1 MPDLN
6 SETALASP
14 HDRNNLTSSG
24 KSHPFRFDHHAG
36 QSYSDPPSKPSY
48 VTGMSPPPLVPGVT
62 GCDSAET
69 PTFLGVRCMLKRCLR
84 ISAGRSPVIRWIL
97 AVVALF
103 AAAEQVSAQAP
114 TLTYTTPLALKPG
127 VPNDLKL
134 HGAGL
139 VGPTQL
145 WTSFA
150 SQAVLK
156 PDVPMNGMN
165 AAECVYNVTV
175 PSDVPVG
182 IYGVRV
188 ATANGTSPIRI
199 VLVDDLPSVAQAAG
213 NATPAG
219 AQALTLPVA
228 VDGQVANLSQH
239 YFKFTVAAGQFVSF
253 DLLARRIGST
263 LDPMIRLLDAKG
275 RELAYSD
282 DVPGLRNDSR
292 LCYQFKD
299 AGEYMLE
306 LRDIRFQG
314 SAAHFFRL
322 RIGDFPCVTVPYPL
336 AVKKGVPGNV
346 NFAGL
351 NLDGVQPV
359 AINFPADAAFAWA
372 SVGAKRANGASSNF
386 AQIAV
391 SDRDEFLETE
401 PNDDPKAPNRV
412 DLAQGINGRFDKVGD
427 IDHFVF
433 AAKKGQAMTF
443 TGITHRQGSPASL
456 LMRLLNAAGGQ
467 LAAKEDFGAIDPTF
481 DFTFPDDGDYT
492 LAVQDLYRQGGPQY
506 AYRIVA
512 TPVQTGFTLSASAD
526 TLNVVAGGTTMITV
540 TAVRKGHAGTINVA
554 AVDLPVGVTSSPTFI
569 GPGRDSAVLTL
580 RSAADAAPGKVTL
593 AKIVGTA
600 KINNAD
606 VTAVASVSPALTTLF
621 AGLPWPPQNLTNS
634 FAIGVSPKLPISF
647 SIDPPELVFG
657 RDLTAT
663 VKVKVER
670 QEKFDEAIT
679 IAVTPVA
686 PAGLPAGIT
695 AAVKPIVKATNEI
708 DIVFTANAQAP
719 LGEFTV
725 VLTGA
730 INQNNVNTT
739 QPTPGITLRL
749 RSPFEVAAKFDADK
763 IARGGTL
770 KGKVTIDRNP
780 AFKGPIA
787 LTLVNLPKG
796 VTAAAATVAEGA
808 AEAEIVLTVAADA
821 AQGAVNNINVKGDAM
836 AGAAKLTGTSPNIA
850 LTVE

>member
-1 MPDLN
+1 MLRRSNFVPCV
-6 SETALASP
+6 LAS
-14 HDRNNLTSSG
+14 
-24 KSHPFRFDHHAG
+24 
-36 QSYSDPPSKPSY
+36 
-48 VTGMSPPPLVPGVT
+48 V
-62 GCDSAET
+62 
-69 PTFLGVRCMLKRCLR
+69 MLL
-84 ISAGRSPVIRWIL
+84 L
-97 AVVALF
+97 AAS
-103 AAAEQVSAQAP
+103 QVSAQAP
-114 TLTYTTPLALKPG
+114 AITYTIPLALKPG
-127 VPNDLKL
+127 QPNDLKL
-134 HGAGL
+134 QGGAL
-139 VGPTQL
+139 VGPTEL

-150 SQAVLK
+150 AQSVLK

-165 AAECVYNVTV
+165 AAECVYAVTV

-188 ATANGTSPIRI
+188 ATANGISPIR
-199 VLVDDLPSVAQAAG
+199 LVVIDDLPSVAQAAG
-213 NATPAG
+213 NAVPTG
-219 AQALTLPVA
+219 AQALTLPTA
-228 VDGQVANLSQH
+228 VDGQVGNLSQH
-239 YFKFTVAAGQFVSF
+239 YFKFTVAAGQVVTF

-263 LDPMIRLLDAKG
+263 LDPMIRLLDVKG

-282 DVPGLRNDSR
+282 DVPGLRSDSR
-292 LCYQFKD
+292 LCYTFKD

-306 LRDIRFQG
+306 VRDIRFQG
-314 SAAHFFRL
+314 SANHFFRL

-336 AVKKGVPGNV
+336 AVKKGAPGNV

-351 NLDGVQPV
+351 HLDGVPPAAV
-359 AINFPADAAFAWA
+359 NFPADAAFSWA
-372 SVGAKRANGASSNF
+372 SVGAKRANGASSGF
-386 AQIAV
+386 AQVAV

-443 TGITHRQGSPASL
+443 TGITRRQGSPAA
-456 LMRLLNAAGGQ
+456 LMMRVLNAAGGQ

-492 LAVQDLYRQGGPQY
+492 LAVQDLHRQGGAQY

-512 TPVQTGFTLSASAD
+512 TPVQTGFTLSSSAD
-526 TLNVVAGGTTMITV
+526 TLNAVAGGTTMVTV
-540 TAVRKGHAGTINVA
+540 TAVRKGYAGTIIVSA
-554 AVDLPVGVTSSPTFI
+554 IDLPAGVTSSPTFI
-569 GPGRDSAVLTL
+569 GPGRDNAVLTL
-580 RSAADAAPGKVTL
+580 RSTPEAVAGKVVL

-600 KINNAD
+600 QINNAEFK
-606 VTAVASVSPALTTLF
+606 AVSSVSPALTTLF
-621 AGLPWPPQNLTNS
+621 AGLPWPPQNLTSS
-634 FAIGVSPKLPISF
+634 FAVGVSPKMPISLTAE
-647 SIDPPELVFG
+647 PAELIFG
-657 RDLTAT
+657 KDLTAT
-663 VKVKVER
+663 VKIKVAR

-695 AAVKPIVKATNEI
+695 AAVKPIVKGTNEI

-749 RSPFEVAAKFDADK
+749 RSPFEVAVKLDAEK
-763 IARGGTL
+763 VARGGTL

-780 AFKGPIA
+780 AFKGPITLA
-787 LTLVNLPKG
+787 LQNLPKG
-796 VTAAAATVAEGA
+796 VTVAAATVAEGA

-836 AGAAKLTGTSPNIA
+836 NGAAKLTGTSPNIA

>member
-1 MPDLN
+1 
-6 SETALASP
+6 
-14 HDRNNLTSSG
+14 
-24 KSHPFRFDHHAG
+24 
-36 QSYSDPPSKPSY
+36 
-48 VTGMSPPPLVPGVT
+48 
-62 GCDSAET
+62 
-69 PTFLGVRCMLKRCLR
+69 MLKRSHSVPCLLA
-84 ISAGRSPVIRWIL
+84 SVVIL
-97 AVVALF
+97 AVAS
-103 AAAEQVSAQAP
+103 QVSAQAP
-114 TLTYTTPLALKPG
+114 AITSTTPLALKPG
-127 VPNDLKL
+127 QPNDLKL
-134 HGAGL
+134 QGGAL

-145 WTSFA
+145 WTSFTA
-150 SQAVLK
+150 QAVLK

-165 AAECVYNVTV
+165 AAECVYSVTV

-188 ATANGTSPIRI
+188 ATANGTSPIRL
-199 VLVDDLPSVAQAAG
+199 VVVDDLTSVAQAAG
-213 NATPAG
+213 NAVPTG
-219 AQALTLPVA
+219 AQALTLPTA
-228 VDGQVANLSQH
+228 VDGQVGNLSQH
-239 YFKFTVAAGQFVSF
+239 YFKFTVAAGQLVAF
-253 DLLARRIGST
+253 DLLAKRIGSA

-282 DVPGLRNDSR
+282 DVPGLRSDSR

-306 LRDIRFQG
+306 VRDIRFQG
-314 SAAHFFRL
+314 SANHFFRL
-322 RIGDFPCVTVPYPL
+322 RIGDFPCVTVPYPM
-336 AVKKGVPGNV
+336 AVKKGAPGTV

-351 NLDGVQPV
+351 HLDGVQPAAV
-359 AINFPADAAFAWA
+359 SFPADAAFAWA
-372 SVGAKRANGASSNF
+372 SVGAKRANGASSGF

-401 PNDDPKAPNRV
+401 PNDDPKAPNRT

-443 TGITHRQGSPASL
+443 IGITRRQGSPAA
-456 LMRLLNAAGGQ
+456 LMTRLLNAAGGQ
-467 LAAKEDFGAIDPTF
+467 VAAKEDFGAIDPTF

-492 LAVQDLYRQGGPQY
+492 LAVQDLHRQGGTQY

-526 TLNVVAGGTTMITV
+526 TLNVVAGGTSLITV
-540 TAVRKGHAGTINVA
+540 TAVRKGYAGTINVA
-554 AVDLPVGVTSSPTFI
+554 AIDLPAGVTSSPTFI
-569 GPGRDSAVLTL
+569 GPGRDNAVLTL
-580 RSAADAAPGKVTL
+580 QSAPEAAAGKISL

-606 VTAVASVSPALTTLF
+606 FSSVASVSPALTTLF

-634 FAIGVSPKLPISF
+634 FAVGVAPKMPISLTAE
-647 SIDPPELVFG
+647 PAELVFG
-657 RDLTAT
+657 KDLTAS
-663 VKVKVER
+663 VKIKVAR
-670 QEKFDEAIT
+670 QEKFDEAVT
-679 IAVTPVA
+679 IALTPVA

-695 AAVKPIVKATNEI
+695 AAVKPIAKGTNEI

-749 RSPFEVAAKFDADK
+749 RSPFEVAVKLDAEK

-787 LTLVNLPKG
+787 LTLQNLPKG
-796 VTAAAATVAEGA
+796 VTVAAATVAEGA
-808 AEAEIVLTVAADA
+808 AEAEIILTVAADA

-836 AGAAKLTGTSPNIA
+836 NGAAKLTGTSPNIA

>member
-1 MPDLN
+1 
-6 SETALASP
+6 
-14 HDRNNLTSSG
+14 
-24 KSHPFRFDHHAG
+24 
-36 QSYSDPPSKPSY
+36 
-48 VTGMSPPPLVPGVT
+48 
-62 GCDSAET
+62 
-69 PTFLGVRCMLKRCLR
+69 MLKRSYSVSCFL
-84 ISAGRSPVIRWIL
+84 AGMVLL
-97 AVVALF
+97 AMAS
-103 AAAEQVSAQAP
+103 QVSAQAP
-114 TLTYTTPLALKPG
+114 AITYTTPLALKPG
-127 VPNDLKL
+127 QPNDLKI
-134 HGAGL
+134 HGGAL

-150 SQAVLK
+150 AQTVLK

-165 AAECVYNVTV
+165 AAECVYSVTV
-175 PSDVPVG
+175 ASDVPVG

-188 ATANGTSPIRI
+188 ATANGTSPIRL
-199 VLVDDLPSVAQAAG
+199 VVVDDLPSVAQAAG
-213 NATPAG
+213 NGVPTA
-219 AQALTLPVA
+219 AQALTLPTA
-228 VDGQVANLSQH
+228 VDGQVSNLSQH
-239 YFKFTVAAGQFVSF
+239 YFKFTVAAGQLVTF

-282 DVPGLRNDSR
+282 DVPGLRSDSR

-306 LRDIRFQG
+306 VRDIRFQG
-314 SAAHFFRL
+314 SANHFFRL

-336 AVKKGVPGNV
+336 AVKKGAAGTV

-351 NLDGVQPV
+351 YLDGVQPTAV
-359 AINFPADAAFAWA
+359 NFPADAGFAWA
-372 SVGAKRANGASSNF
+372 SVGAKRANGASSGF

-401 PNDDPKAPNRV
+401 PNDDPKAPNRT

-443 TGITHRQGSPASL
+443 SGITRRQGSPAAL
-456 LMRLLNAAGGQ
+456 MMRLLNAAGGQ

-481 DFTFPDDGDYT
+481 DFTFPEDGDYT
-492 LAVQDLYRQGGPQY
+492 LAVQDLHRQGGTQY

-526 TLNVVAGGTTMITV
+526 TLNVVAGGTSLITV
-540 TAVRKGHAGTINVA
+540 TAARKGYAGTINVSA
-554 AVDLPVGVTSSPTFI
+554 IDLPAGVTSSPTFI
-569 GPGRDSAVLTL
+569 GPGRDNAVLTL
-580 RSAADAAPGKVTL
+580 RSTPEAAAGKVSL

-600 KINNAD
+600 SINNAEYK
-606 VTAVASVSPALTTLF
+606 AVSSVSPALTALF
-621 AGLPWPPQNLTNS
+621 AGLPWPPQNLTES
-634 FAIGVSPKLPISF
+634 FAVGVAPKMPISLTAE
-647 SIDPPELVFG
+647 PAELVFG
-657 RDLTAT
+657 RDLSAT
-663 VKVKVER
+663 VKIKVAR
-670 QEKFDEAIT
+670 QEKFDEAVT
-679 IAVTPVA
+679 IAVIPAA

-695 AAVKPIVKATNEI
+695 AAVKPIAKGTNEI
-708 DIVFTANAQAP
+708 DVVFTANAQAP

-739 QPTPGITLRL
+739 QPTPGITLRM
-749 RSPFEVAAKFDADK
+749 RSPFEVAVKLDADK
-763 IARGGTL
+763 MARGGTL

-780 AFKGPIA
+780 AFKGPIT
-787 LTLVNLPKG
+787 LTLANLPKG
-796 VTAAAATVAEGA
+796 VTAAPATVAEGA
-808 AEAEIVLTVAADA
+808 AEAEIVLTAAADA
-821 AQGAVNNINVKGDAM
+821 AQGAVNNINVQGNAM
-836 AGAAKLTGTSPNIA
+836 NGAAKLAGTSPNIT

>member
-1 MPDLN
+1 MLRR
-6 SETALASP
+6 SHFQTARSL
-14 HDRNNLTSSG
+14 G
-24 KSHPFRFDHHAG
+24 CFCF
-36 QSYSDPPSKPSY
+36 
-48 VTGMSPPPLVPGVT
+48 VTAM
-62 GCDSAET
+62 
-69 PTFLGVRCMLKRCLR
+69 
-84 ISAGRSPVIRWIL
+84 IL
-97 AVVALF
+97 A
-103 AAAEQVSAQAP
+103 AADQVSAQAP
-114 TLTYTTPLALKPG
+114 AITYTTPLALKPG

-134 HGAGL
+134 HGGAL
-139 VGPTQL
+139 VGPTEL
-145 WTSFA
+145 WTSFPA
-150 SQAVLK
+150 QSVLK

-165 AAECVYNVTV
+165 AAECVYAVTV

-188 ATANGTSPIRI
+188 ATANGASPIRI
-199 VLVDDLPSVAQAAG
+199 VVIDDLPSVAQAAG
-213 NATPAG
+213 NGVPTG
-219 AQALTLPVA
+219 AQALTLPTA
-228 VDGQVANLSQH
+228 VDGQVSNLSQH
-239 YFKFTVAAGQFVSF
+239 YFKFTVAAGQLVTF
-253 DLLARRIGST
+253 DLLARRIGSA

-282 DVPGLRNDSR
+282 DVPGLRSDSR

-306 LRDIRFQG
+306 VRDIRFQG
-314 SAAHFFRL
+314 SGNHFFRL

-336 AVKKGVPGNV
+336 AAKKGTPTNV

-351 NLDGVQPV
+351 HLDGVQPAAV
-359 AINFPADAAFAWA
+359 NFPADAAFAWA
-372 SVGAKRANGASSNF
+372 SVGTKRANGASSGF

-401 PNDDPKAPNRV
+401 PNDDPKAPNRI

-433 AAKKGQAMTF
+433 AAKKGQAITF
-443 TGITHRQGSPASL
+443 TGITRRQGSPAA
-456 LMRLLNAAGGQ
+456 LMMRVLNAAGGQ

-492 LAVQDLYRQGGPQY
+492 LAVQDLHRQGGTQY

-526 TLNVVAGGTTMITV
+526 TLNAVAGGTTMITV
-540 TAVRKGHAGTINVA
+540 TAVRKGYAGTINVSA
-554 AVDLPVGVTSSPTFI
+554 MDLPAGVTSSPTFI

-580 RSAADAAPGKVTL
+580 RSTPEAAAGKVAL

-600 KINNAD
+600 KIGEAQ
-606 VTAVASVSPALTTLF
+606 VTSVASVSPALTTLF

-634 FAIGVSPKLPISF
+634 FAVGVSPKMPISLTAE
-647 SIDPPELVFG
+647 PAELVFG
-657 RDLTAT
+657 KDLTAT
-663 VKVKVER
+663 VKIQVAR

-695 AAVKPIVKATNEI
+695 AAVKPIAKGTNEI
-708 DIVFTANAQAP
+708 DVVFTANAQAP

-739 QPTPGITLRL
+739 QPAPGITLRL

-780 AFKGPIA
+780 AFKGPIT

-836 AGAAKLTGTSPNIA
+836 AGAAKLTGTSPNVA

>member
-1 MPDLN
+1 MLRR
-6 SETALASP
+6 SHFLAA
-14 HDRNNLTSSG
+14 RTW
-24 KSHPFRFDHHAG
+24 
-36 QSYSDPPSKPSY
+36 
-48 VTGMSPPPLVPGVT
+48 
-62 GCDSAET
+62 GCCCFAT
-69 PTFLGVRCMLKRCLR
+69 
-84 ISAGRSPVIRWIL
+84 
-97 AVVALF
+97 VALL
-103 AAAEQVSAQAP
+103 AAATNQVSAQAP
-114 TLTYTTPLALKPG
+114 TITYTTPLALKPG
-127 VPNDLKL
+127 QPNDLKL
-134 HGAGL
+134 HGAAL
-139 VGPTQL
+139 AGPTQF
-145 WTSFA
+145 WTSFSA
-150 SQAVLK
+150 QAALK

-165 AAECVYNVTV
+165 AAECVYAVTV

-188 ATANGTSPIRI
+188 ATANGTSSMRI
-199 VLVDDLPSVAQAAG
+199 VVIDDLPSVAQAAG
-213 NATPAG
+213 NNTPAG
-219 AQALTLPVA
+219 AQALTLPTA
-228 VDGQVANLSQH
+228 VDGQVGNLSQH
-239 YFKFTVAAGQFVSF
+239 YFKFTVAAGQLVSF
-253 DLLARRIGST
+253 DLLAKRIGSA

-282 DVPGLRNDSR
+282 DVPGLRSDSR

-299 AGEYMLE
+299 AGEYLLE
-306 LRDIRFQG
+306 VRDIRFQG
-314 SAAHFFRL
+314 SANHFFRL

-336 AVKKGVPGNV
+336 AAKKGVPANV

-351 NLDGVQPV
+351 HLDGVPPTAV
-359 AINFPADAAFAWA
+359 NFPADAAFAWA

-412 DLAQGINGRFDKVGD
+412 DLAQGINGRFDKIGD

-443 TGITHRQGSPASL
+443 TGITRRAGSPASL
-456 LMRLLNAAGGQ
+456 NMRLLNAAGGQ
-467 LAAKEDFGAIDPTF
+467 LAAKEDFGAVDPTF

-492 LAVQDLYRQGGPQY
+492 LAVQDLHRQGGPQY
-506 AYRIVA
+506 GYRIVT

-526 TLNVVAGGTTMITV
+526 TLNVVAGGTTLITV
-540 TAVRKGHAGTINVA
+540 TAARKGYAGTISVA
-554 AVDLPVGVTSSPTFI
+554 AIDLPAGITSSPTFI
-569 GPGRDSAVLTL
+569 GPGRDNAVLTL
-580 RSAADAAPGKVTL
+580 RSAPDAAPGKISL
-593 AKIVGTA
+593 AKVVGTA

-606 VTAVASVSPALTTLF
+606 VTSVASVSPALTTLF
-621 AGLPWPPQNLTNS
+621 SGLPWPPQNLTNS
-634 FAIGVSPKLPISF
+634 FAIGVAPKMPISLTAE
-647 SIDPPELVFG
+647 PAELVFG
-657 RDLTAT
+657 KDLSAT
-663 VKVKVER
+663 VKIKVAR
-670 QEKFDEAIT
+670 QEKFDEAVT
-679 IAVTPVA
+679 IAVTPAA
-686 PAGLPAGIT
+686 PPGAGLPAGIT
-695 AAVKPIVKATNEI
+695 AAVKPIAKGTNEI

-719 LGEFTV
+719 LGEFTA

-780 AFKGPIA
+780 AFKGPIT
-787 LTLVNLPKG
+787 LTLANLPKG
-796 VTAAAATVAEGA
+796 VTAAPATVAEGA

-836 AGAAKLTGTSPNIA
+836 NGAAKLTGTSPNIA

>member
-1 MPDLN
+1 MNRCL
-6 SETALASP
+6 LASVV
-14 HDRNNLTSSG
+14 L
-24 KSHPFRFDHHAG
+24 
-36 QSYSDPPSKPSY
+36 
-48 VTGMSPPPLVPGVT
+48 
-62 GCDSAET
+62 
-69 PTFLGVRCMLKRCLR
+69 FL
-84 ISAGRSPVIRWIL
+84 
-97 AVVALF
+97 
-103 AAAEQVSAQAP
+103 AAAGPALAQAP
-114 TLTYTTPLALKPG
+114 TITYTTPMAIKPG
-127 VPNDLKL
+127 QPSDLKL
-134 HGAGL
+134 QGAGL
-139 VGPTQL
+139 AGPTQF
-145 WTSFA
+145 WTSFPA
-150 SQAVLK
+150 QAVLK

-165 AAECVYNVTV
+165 AAECVYQVTV

-188 ATANGTSPIRI
+188 ATGNGTSPIRI
-199 VLVDDLPSVAQAAG
+199 VVIDDLPSVAQAAS
-213 NATPAG
+213 NNTPAG
-219 AQALTLPVA
+219 AQVLTLPTA
-228 VDGQVANLSQH
+228 VDGQVGNLSQH
-239 YFKFTVAAGQFVSF
+239 YFKFTVAAGQLVSF
-253 DLLARRIGST
+253 DLLAKRIGSA

-282 DVPGLRNDSR
+282 DVPGLRSDSR

-299 AGEYMLE
+299 AGEYLLE
-306 LRDIRFQG
+306 VRDIRFQG
-314 SAAHFFRL
+314 SANHFFRL

-336 AVKKGVPGNV
+336 AAKKGAPANV

-351 NLDGVQPV
+351 HLDGVQPTAV
-359 AINFPADAAFAWA
+359 NFPADAKFDWA
-372 SVGAKRANGASSNF
+372 SVGAKRANGASSAF

-401 PNDDPKAPNRV
+401 PNDDPKVPNRV

-427 IDHFVF
+427 TDHFVF

-443 TGITHRQGSPASL
+443 TGLTRRAGSPASL
-456 LMRLLNAAGGQ
+456 NMRLLNAAVGQ

-492 LAVQDLYRQGGPQY
+492 LAVQDLHRQGGPQY

-512 TPVQTGFTLSASAD
+512 TPVQAGFTLSASAD

-540 TAVRKGHAGTINVA
+540 TSARKGYAGAISVA
-554 AVDLPVGVTSSPTFI
+554 AVDLPPGITSHPTFI
-569 GPGRDSAVLTL
+569 GPGRDTAVLTL
-580 RSAADAAPGKVTL
+580 RSAPDAAPGKIAL

-606 VTAVASVSPALTTLF
+606 VTSVATISPALTTLF
-621 AGLPWPPQNLTNS
+621 SGLPWPPQNLTNS
-634 FAIGVSPKLPISF
+634 FAVGVAPKMPISLTAE
-647 SIDPPELVFG
+647 PAELVFG
-657 RDLTAT
+657 KDLSAT
-663 VKVKVER
+663 VKIKVAR
-670 QEKFDEAIT
+670 QEKFDEAVT
-679 IAVTPVA
+679 IAVTPAA
-686 PAGLPAGIT
+686 PPGAGLPAGIT
-695 AAVKPIVKATNEI
+695 AAVKPIAKGTNEI

-719 LGEFTV
+719 LGEFTA

-749 RSPFEVAAKFDADK
+749 RSPFEVAVKLDADK

-780 AFKGPIA
+780 AFKGPIT

-796 VTAAAATVAEGA
+796 VTAAPATVAEGA

-836 AGAAKLTGTSPNIA
+836 NGAAKLTGTSPNIA

>member
-1 MPDLN
+1 MLRRSNFVPCF
-6 SETALASP
+6 LAS
-14 HDRNNLTSSG
+14 
-24 KSHPFRFDHHAG
+24 
-36 QSYSDPPSKPSY
+36 
-48 VTGMSPPPLVPGVT
+48 
-62 GCDSAET
+62 
-69 PTFLGVRCMLKRCLR
+69 
-84 ISAGRSPVIRWIL
+84 
-97 AVVALF
+97 VVLL
-103 AAAEQVSAQAP
+103 AAASQISAQAP
-114 TLTYTTPLALKPG
+114 AITYTTPLALKPG
-127 VPNDLKL
+127 QPNDLKI
-134 HGAGL
+134 HGGAL

-150 SQAVLK
+150 AQSVLK
-156 PDVPMNGMN
+156 PDLPMNGMN
-165 AAECVYNVTV
+165 AAECVYSVTV

-182 IYGVRV
+182 IYGVRL
-188 ATANGTSPIRI
+188 ATANGISPIR
-199 VLVDDLPSVAQAAG
+199 LVVIDDLPSVAQAAG
-213 NATPAG
+213 NAVPTG
-219 AQALTLPVA
+219 AQALTLPTA
-228 VDGQVANLSQH
+228 VDGQVGNLSQH
-239 YFKFTVAAGQFVSF
+239 YFKFTVAAGQVVTF

-282 DVPGLRNDSR
+282 DVPGLRSDSR
-292 LCYQFKD
+292 LCYTFKD

-306 LRDIRFQG
+306 VRDIRFQG
-314 SAAHFFRL
+314 SANHFFRL

-336 AVKKGVPGNV
+336 SVKKGAPATV

-351 NLDGVQPV
+351 NLEGVPPAAV
-359 AINFPADAAFAWA
+359 NFPADAAFEFA
-372 SVGAKRANGASSNF
+372 SVGAKRANAASSAF
-386 AQIAV
+386 AQIGV
-391 SDRDEFLETE
+391 SSRDEFLETE

-443 TGITHRQGSPASL
+443 TGITRRQGSPASL
-456 LMRLLNAAGGQ
+456 MMRLLNAAGGQ
-467 LAAKEDFGAIDPTF
+467 LIAKEDFGAIDPTF

-492 LAVQDLYRQGGPQY
+492 LAVQDLHRQGGTQY

-512 TPVQTGFTLSASAD
+512 SPVQTGFTLSASAD

-540 TAVRKGHAGTINVA
+540 TSVRKGYAGTINVSA
-554 AVDLPVGVTSSPTFI
+554 IDLPAGVTSSPTFI

-580 RSAADAAPGKVTL
+580 RSTPEAAAGKVAL

-600 KINNAD
+600 KIGEAQ
-606 VTAVASVSPALTTLF
+606 VTSVASVSPALTTLF

-634 FAIGVSPKLPISF
+634 FAVGVSPKMPISLTVE
-647 SIDPPELVFG
+647 PAELVFG
-657 RDLTAT
+657 KDLTAT
-663 VKVKVER
+663 VKIKVAR

-730 INQNNVNTT
+730 INQNSINTT

-749 RSPFEVAAKFDADK
+749 RSPFEVAVKLDADK

-780 AFKGPIA
+780 AFKGPIT
-787 LTLVNLPKG
+787 LTLQNLPKG
-796 VTAAAATVAEGA
+796 VTVAAATVAEGA

-821 AQGAVNNINVKGDAM
+821 AQGAVNTINVKGDAM
-836 AGAAKLTGTSPNIA
+836 NGAAKLTGTSPNIA

>member
-1 MPDLN
+1 
-6 SETALASP
+6 
-14 HDRNNLTSSG
+14 
-24 KSHPFRFDHHAG
+24 
-36 QSYSDPPSKPSY
+36 
-48 VTGMSPPPLVPGVT
+48 
-62 GCDSAET
+62 
-69 PTFLGVRCMLKRCLR
+69 MLL
-84 ISAGRSPVIRWIL
+84 
-97 AVVALF
+97 
-103 AAAEQVSAQAP
+103 AAASQVSAQAP
-114 TLTYTTPLALKPG
+114 AITSTSPLALKPG
-127 VPNDLKL
+127 QPNDLKL
-134 HGAGL
+134 QGGSL

-145 WTSFA
+145 WTSFP
-150 SQAVLK
+150 SQSVLK

-165 AAECVYNVTV
+165 AAECVYSVTV

-188 ATANGTSPIRI
+188 ATANGSSSIRL
-199 VLVDDLPSVAQAAG
+199 VVVDDLPSVAQAAG
-213 NATPAG
+213 NSVPTG
-219 AQALTLPVA
+219 AQALTLPTA
-228 VDGQVANLSQH
+228 VDGQVGNLSQH
-239 YFKFTVAAGQFVSF
+239 YFKFTVAAGQLVTF

-282 DVPGLRNDSR
+282 DVPGLRSDSR

-299 AGEYMLE
+299 AGEYMVE
-306 LRDIRFQG
+306 VRDIRFQG
-314 SAAHFFRL
+314 SGNHFFRL

-336 AVKKGVPGNV
+336 AAKKGAPANI

-351 NLDGVQPV
+351 HLDGVLPV
-359 AINFPADAAFAWA
+359 AVNFPADAAFAFA
-372 SVGAKRANGASSNF
+372 SVGAKRANGASSGF

-443 TGITHRQGSPASL
+443 TGITRRQGSPAAL
-456 LMRLLNAAGGQ
+456 MMRLLNAAGGP
-467 LAAKEDFGAIDPTF
+467 LLAKEDFGAIDPSF

-492 LAVQDLYRQGGPQY
+492 LAVQDLHRQGGTQY

-526 TLNVVAGGTTMITV
+526 TLNVVAGGTSMITV
-540 TAVRKGHAGTINVA
+540 TAVRKGYAGTINVA
-554 AVDLPVGVTSSPTFI
+554 AIDLPAGVTSSPTFI
-569 GPGRDSAVLTL
+569 GPGRDNAVLTL
-580 RSAADAAPGKVTL
+580 RSTPEAAAGTVAL

-606 VTAVASVSPALTTLF
+606 VTSVASVSPALTTLF

-634 FAIGVSPKLPISF
+634 FAVGVAPKLPISLTAE
-647 SIDPPELVFG
+647 PAEVVFG
-657 RDLTAT
+657 KDLSAT
-663 VKVKVER
+663 VKIKVAR
-670 QEKFDEAIT
+670 QEKFDEAVT
-679 IAVTPVA
+679 IAVTPAA

-695 AAVKPIVKATNEI
+695 AAVKPIVKGTNEI

-749 RSPFEVAAKFDADK
+749 RSPFEVAVKLDAEK
-763 IARGGTL
+763 VARGGTL

-780 AFKGPIA
+780 AFKGPIVLA
-787 LTLVNLPKG
+787 LQNLPKG
-796 VTAAAATVAEGA
+796 VTVAPVTVAEGA

-821 AQGAVNNINVKGDAM
+821 AQGAVNTINVKGDAM
-836 AGAAKLTGTSPNIA
+836 NGAAKLTGTSPNIA

>member
-1 MPDLN
+1 
-6 SETALASP
+6 
-14 HDRNNLTSSG
+14 
-24 KSHPFRFDHHAG
+24 
-36 QSYSDPPSKPSY
+36 
-48 VTGMSPPPLVPGVT
+48 
-62 GCDSAET
+62 
-69 PTFLGVRCMLKRCLR
+69 MLKR
-84 ISAGRSPVIRWIL
+84 SEFVPAFL
-97 AVVALF
+97 ASVLLLATMN
-103 AAAEQVSAQAP
+103 QVMAQAP
-114 TLTYTTPLALKPG
+114 SITFTVPLAIKPG
-127 VPNDLKL
+127 QTNDLKL
-134 HGAGL
+134 QGGAL
-139 VGPTQL
+139 AGPTEL
-145 WTSFA
+145 WTSFPA
-150 SQAVLK
+150 QSSLK

-165 AAECVYNVTV
+165 AAECVYAVTV

-188 ATANGTSPIRI
+188 ATANGVSPIRI
-199 VLVDDLPSVAQAAG
+199 VLIDDLPSLAQAAG
-213 NATPAG
+213 NNTPAG

-228 VDGQVANLSQH
+228 VDGQVGNLSQH
-239 YFKFTVAAGQFVSF
+239 YFKFTVAAGRFVSF

-282 DVPGLRNDSR
+282 DVPGLRSDSR

-306 LRDIRFQG
+306 VRDIRFQG
-314 SAAHFFRL
+314 SGNHFFRL

-336 AVKKGVPGNV
+336 AAKKGAPANV

-351 NLDGVQPV
+351 NLDGVQPTAV
-359 AINFPADAAFAWA
+359 NFPAGAPFDWA
-372 SVGAKRANGASSNF
+372 SVGAKRANGASSAF
-386 AQIAV
+386 AQISA

-443 TGITHRQGSPASL
+443 TGITRRQGSPASL
-456 LMRLLNAAGGQ
+456 NLRLLNAAGGQ

-492 LAVQDLYRQGGPQY
+492 LAVQDLHRQGGPQF

-512 TPVQTGFTLSASAD
+512 TPVQTGFALTASAD
-526 TLNVVAGGTTMITV
+526 TLNVVTGGTTMITV

-554 AVDLPVGVTSSPTFI
+554 AVDLPAGITSSPTFI

-580 RSAADAAPGKVTL
+580 RAADGTAPGKVAL

-606 VTAVASVSPALTTLF
+606 YSSVASVSPALTTLF

-634 FAIGVSPKLPISF
+634 FAVGVAPKLPISLTVE
-647 SIDPPELVFG
+647 PAELVFG
-657 RDLTAT
+657 KDLSATA
-663 VKVKVER
+663 KVKVVR
-670 QEKFDEAIT
+670 QEKFDEAVT
-679 IAVTPVA
+679 IAVTPA
-686 PAGLPAGIT
+686 PPAGLPAGIT
-695 AAVKPIVKATNEI
+695 AAVKPIAKGTNEI
-708 DIVFTANAQAP
+708 DVVFTANAQAP

-739 QPTPGITLRL
+739 QPTPGVTLRL
-749 RSPFEVAAKFDADK
+749 QSPFEVAVKLDADK
-763 IARGGTL
+763 MARGGTL

-780 AFKGPIA
+780 AFKGPIT
-787 LTLVNLPKG
+787 LTLANLPKG
-796 VTAAAATVAEGA
+796 VTAAPATIAEGA
-808 AEAEIVLTVAADA
+808 VEAEIVLTAAADA
-821 AQGAVNNINVKGDAM
+821 AQGAVNNINVQGNAM
-836 AGAAKLTGTSPNIA
+836 NGAAKLAGTSPNIA

>member
-1 MPDLN
+1 
-6 SETALASP
+6 
-14 HDRNNLTSSG
+14 
-24 KSHPFRFDHHAG
+24 
-36 QSYSDPPSKPSY
+36 
-48 VTGMSPPPLVPGVT
+48 
-62 GCDSAET
+62 
-69 PTFLGVRCMLKRCLR
+69 MLKRSHSVLCFLA
-84 ISAGRSPVIRWIL
+84 SVVLL
-97 AVVALF
+97 AVAS
-103 AAAEQVSAQAP
+103 QVSAQAP
-114 TLTYTTPLALKPG
+114 AITFTTPLALKPG
-127 VPNDLKL
+127 QPNDLKIQG
-134 HGAGL
+134 GAL

-145 WTSFA
+145 WTSFP

-165 AAECVYNVTV
+165 AAECVFSVTV

-199 VLVDDLPSVAQAAG
+199 VLVDDLPTVAQAAG
-213 NATPAG
+213 NGVPTG
-219 AQALTLPVA
+219 AQALTLPTA
-228 VDGQVANLSQH
+228 VDGQVSNLSQH
-239 YFKFTVAAGQFVSF
+239 YFKFTVAAGQLVTF

-282 DVPGLRNDSR
+282 DVPGLRSDSR

-306 LRDIRFQG
+306 VRDIRFQG
-314 SAAHFFRL
+314 SANHFFRL

-336 AVKKGVPGNV
+336 AAKKGAPANV

-351 NLDGVQPV
+351 HLEGVQPAV
-359 AINFPADAAFAWA
+359 VNFPADAPFSWA
-372 SVGAKRANGASSNF
+372 SVGAKRANGASSGF
-386 AQIAV
+386 GQIAV
-391 SDRDEFLETE
+391 SDRVEFLETE

-412 DLAQGINGRFDKVGD
+412 DLAQGINARFDKVGD

-443 TGITHRQGSPASL
+443 TGFTRRQGSPAA
-456 LMRLLNAAGGQ
+456 LMMKVLNAAGGQ
-467 LAAKEDFGAIDPTF
+467 LVAKEDFGAIDPTF

-492 LAVQDLYRQGGPQY
+492 LAVQDLHRQGGTQY

-512 TPVQTGFTLSASAD
+512 TPVQTAFALTASAD
-526 TLNVVAGGTTMITV
+526 TLNVVAGGTSLITV
-540 TAVRKGHAGTINVA
+540 TAVRKGYAGTINVA
-554 AVDLPVGVTSSPTFI
+554 AIDLPAGVTSSPTFI
-569 GPGRDSAVLTL
+569 GPGRDTAVLTL
-580 RSAADAAPGKVTL
+580 RATPEAAAGKITP

-606 VTAVASVSPALTTLF
+606 FSAVASVSPALTTLF

-634 FAIGVSPKLPISF
+634 FAVGVAPKMPISLTAE
-647 SIDPPELVFG
+647 PAELVFG
-657 RDLTAT
+657 KDLTAT
-663 VKVKVER
+663 VKIKVAR
-670 QEKFDEAIT
+670 QEKFDEAVT
-679 IAVTPVA
+679 IALTPVA

-695 AAVKPIVKATNEI
+695 AALKPIVKGTNEI

-730 INQNNVNTT
+730 INQNSVNTI
-739 QPTPGITLRL
+739 QPVPGITLRL
-749 RSPFEVAAKFDADK
+749 RSPFEVAVKLDAEK
-763 IARGGTL
+763 VARGGTL

-780 AFKGPIA
+780 AFKGPIT
-787 LTLVNLPKG
+787 LTLQNLPKG
-796 VTAAAATVAEGA
+796 VAVAPATVAEGA

-821 AQGAVNNINVKGDAM
+821 AQGAVNTINVKGDAM
-836 AGAAKLTGTSPNIA
+836 NGAAKLTGTSPNIA

>member
-1 MPDLN
+1 MKR
-6 SETALASP
+6 ALLYWPAIQALSWDWIDSP
-14 HDRNNLTSSG
+14 CRSSL
-24 KSHPFRFDHHAG
+24 S
-36 QSYSDPPSKPSY
+36 QLS
-48 VTGMSPPPLVPGVT
+48 
-62 GCDSAET
+62 ET
-69 PTFLGVRCMLKRCLR
+69 PTFLGARCMLRRCN
-84 ISAGRSPVIRWIL
+84 SVSFVL
-97 AVVALF
+97 ASVVLL
-103 AAAEQVSAQAP
+103 AAASQVSAQAP
-114 TLTYTTPLALKPG
+114 AITSTSPLALKPG
-127 VPNDLKL
+127 QPNDLKL
-134 HGAGL
+134 QGGSL

-145 WTSFA
+145 WTSFP
-150 SQAVLK
+150 SQSVLK

-165 AAECVYNVTV
+165 AAECVYSVTV

-188 ATANGTSPIRI
+188 ATANGSSSIRL
-199 VLVDDLPSVAQAAG
+199 VVVDDLPSVAQAAG
-213 NATPAG
+213 NSVPTG
-219 AQALTLPVA
+219 AQALTLPTA
-228 VDGQVANLSQH
+228 VDGQVGNLSQH
-239 YFKFTVAAGQFVSF
+239 YFKFTVAAGQLVTF

-282 DVPGLRNDSR
+282 DVPGLRSDSR

-299 AGEYMLE
+299 AGEYMVE
-306 LRDIRFQG
+306 VRDIRFQG
-314 SAAHFFRL
+314 SGNHFFRL

-336 AVKKGVPGNV
+336 AAKKGAPANI

-351 NLDGVQPV
+351 HLDGVLPV
-359 AINFPADAAFAWA
+359 AVNFPADAAFAFA
-372 SVGAKRANGASSNF
+372 SVGAKRANGASSGF

-443 TGITHRQGSPASL
+443 TGITRRQGSPAAL
-456 LMRLLNAAGGQ
+456 MMRLLNAAGGP
-467 LAAKEDFGAIDPTF
+467 LLAKEDFGAIDPSF

-492 LAVQDLYRQGGPQY
+492 LAVQDLHRQGGTQY

-526 TLNVVAGGTTMITV
+526 TLNVVAGGTSMITV
-540 TAVRKGHAGTINVA
+540 TAVRKGYAGTINVA
-554 AVDLPVGVTSSPTFI
+554 AIDLPAGVTSSPTFI
-569 GPGRDSAVLTL
+569 GPGRDNAVLTL
-580 RSAADAAPGKVTL
+580 RSTPEAAAGTVAL

-606 VTAVASVSPALTTLF
+606 VTSVASVSPALTTLF

-634 FAIGVSPKLPISF
+634 FAVGVAPKLPISLTAE
-647 SIDPPELVFG
+647 PAEVVFG
-657 RDLTAT
+657 KDLSAT
-663 VKVKVER
+663 VKIKVAR
-670 QEKFDEAIT
+670 QEKFDEAVT
-679 IAVTPVA
+679 IAVTPAA

-695 AAVKPIVKATNEI
+695 AAVKPIVKGTNEI

-749 RSPFEVAAKFDADK
+749 RSPFEVAVKLDAEK
-763 IARGGTL
+763 VARGGTL

-780 AFKGPIA
+780 AFKGPIVLA
-787 LTLVNLPKG
+787 LQNLPKG
-796 VTAAAATVAEGA
+796 VTVAPVTVAEGA

-821 AQGAVNNINVKGDAM
+821 AQGAVNTINVKGDAM
-836 AGAAKLTGTSPNIA
+836 NGAAKLTGTSPNIA

>member
-1 MPDLN
+1 
-6 SETALASP
+6 
-14 HDRNNLTSSG
+14 
-24 KSHPFRFDHHAG
+24 
-36 QSYSDPPSKPSY
+36 
-48 VTGMSPPPLVPGVT
+48 
-62 GCDSAET
+62 
-69 PTFLGVRCMLKRCLR
+69 
-84 ISAGRSPVIRWIL
+84 
-97 AVVALF
+97 
-103 AAAEQVSAQAP
+103 
-114 TLTYTTPLALKPG
+114 
-127 VPNDLKL
+127 
-134 HGAGL
+134 
-139 VGPTQL
+139 
-145 WTSFA
+145 
-150 SQAVLK
+150 
-156 PDVPMNGMN
+156 MNGMN
-165 AAECVYNVTV
+165 AAECVYSVTV

-188 ATANGTSPIRI
+188 ATANGSSSIRL
-199 VLVDDLPSVAQAAG
+199 VVVDDLPSVAQAAG
-213 NATPAG
+213 NSVPTG
-219 AQALTLPVA
+219 AQALTLPTA
-228 VDGQVANLSQH
+228 VDGQVGNLSQH
-239 YFKFTVAAGQFVSF
+239 YFKFTVAAGQLVTF

-282 DVPGLRNDSR
+282 DVPGLRSDSR

-299 AGEYMLE
+299 AGEYMVE
-306 LRDIRFQG
+306 VRDIRFQG
-314 SAAHFFRL
+314 SGNHFFRL

-336 AVKKGVPGNV
+336 AAKKGAPANI

-351 NLDGVQPV
+351 HLDGVLPV
-359 AINFPADAAFAWA
+359 AVNFPADAAFAFA
-372 SVGAKRANGASSNF
+372 SVGAKRANGASSGF

-443 TGITHRQGSPASL
+443 TGITRRQGSPAAL
-456 LMRLLNAAGGQ
+456 MMRLLNAAGGP
-467 LAAKEDFGAIDPTF
+467 LLAKEDFGAIDPSF

-492 LAVQDLYRQGGPQY
+492 LAVQDLHRQGGTQY

-526 TLNVVAGGTTMITV
+526 TLNVVAGGTSMITV
-540 TAVRKGHAGTINVA
+540 TAVRKGYAGTINVA
-554 AVDLPVGVTSSPTFI
+554 AIDLPAGVTSSPTFI
-569 GPGRDSAVLTL
+569 GPGRDNAVLTL
-580 RSAADAAPGKVTL
+580 RSTPEAAAGTVAL

-606 VTAVASVSPALTTLF
+606 VTSVASVSPALTTLF

-634 FAIGVSPKLPISF
+634 FAVGVAPKLPISLTAE
-647 SIDPPELVFG
+647 PAEVVFG
-657 RDLTAT
+657 KDLSAT
-663 VKVKVER
+663 VKIKVAR
-670 QEKFDEAIT
+670 QEKFDEAVT
-679 IAVTPVA
+679 IAVTPAA

-695 AAVKPIVKATNEI
+695 AAVKPIVKGTNEI

-749 RSPFEVAAKFDADK
+749 RSPFEVAVKLDAEK
-763 IARGGTL
+763 VARGGTL

-780 AFKGPIA
+780 AFKGPIVLA
-787 LTLVNLPKG
+787 LQNLPKG
-796 VTAAAATVAEGA
+796 VTVAPVTVAEGA

-821 AQGAVNNINVKGDAM
+821 AQGAVNTINVKGDAM
-836 AGAAKLTGTSPNIA
+836 NGAAKLTGTSPNIA

>member
-1 MPDLN
+1 MLKLKRSNTVPCF
-6 SETALASP
+6 LASV
-14 HDRNNLTSSG
+14 L
-24 KSHPFRFDHHAG
+24 
-36 QSYSDPPSKPSY
+36 
-48 VTGMSPPPLVPGVT
+48 L
-62 GCDSAET
+62 
-69 PTFLGVRCMLKRCLR
+69 
-84 ISAGRSPVIRWIL
+84 L
-97 AVVALF
+97 AIAS
-103 AAAEQVSAQAP
+103 QVSAQAP
-114 TLTYTTPLALKPG
+114 AITYTTPLALKPG
-127 VPNDLKL
+127 QPNDLKL
-134 HGAGL
+134 QGGAL

-145 WTSFA
+145 WTSFTA
-150 SQAVLK
+150 QAVLK

-165 AAECVYNVTV
+165 AAECVYAVTV

-188 ATANGTSPIRI
+188 ATAGGTSPIR
-199 VLVDDLPSVAQAAG
+199 LVVIDDLPSVAQAAG
-213 NATPAG
+213 NGVPTG
-219 AQALTLPVA
+219 AQALTLPTA
-228 VDGQVANLSQH
+228 VDGQVSNLSQH
-239 YFKFTVAAGQFVSF
+239 YFKFTVAAGQLVTF

-282 DVPGLRNDSR
+282 DVPGLRSDSR

-306 LRDIRFQG
+306 VRDIRFQG
-314 SAAHFFRL
+314 SANHFFRL

-351 NLDGVQPV
+351 HLDGVQPAAV
-359 AINFPADAAFAWA
+359 NFPADAAFAWA
-372 SVGAKRANGASSNF
+372 SVGAKRANGASSGF

-391 SDRDEFLETE
+391 SDRDEFLEAE
-401 PNDDPKAPNRV
+401 PNDDPKAPNRT
-412 DLAQGINGRFDKVGD
+412 DLAHGINGRFDKAGD

-443 TGITHRQGSPASL
+443 TGISRRQGSPAAL

-467 LAAKEDFGAIDPTF
+467 VAAKEDFGAIDPTF
-481 DFTFPDDGDYT
+481 DFTFPEDGDYT
-492 LAVQDLYRQGGPQY
+492 LSVQDLHRQGGTQY

-526 TLNVVAGGTTMITV
+526 TLNVVAGGTSLITV
-540 TAVRKGHAGTINVA
+540 TAVRKGYAGTINVS
-554 AVDLPVGVTSSPTFI
+554 VIDLPAGVTSSPTFI
-569 GPGRDSAVLTL
+569 GPGRDNAVLTL
-580 RSAADAAPGKVTL
+580 RSTPEAAAGKVAL

-600 KINNAD
+600 QINNAEFKS
-606 VTAVASVSPALTTLF
+606 VSSVSPALTTLF
-621 AGLPWPPQNLTNS
+621 AGLPWPPQNLTDS
-634 FAIGVSPKLPISF
+634 FAVGVSPKMPISLT
-647 SIDPPELVFG
+647 SEPAELVFG
-657 RDLTAT
+657 KDLSAT
-663 VKVKVER
+663 VKIKVAR
-670 QEKFDEAIT
+670 QEKFDEAVT
-679 IAVTPVA
+679 IAVIPVA

-695 AAVKPIVKATNEI
+695 AAVKPIVKGTNEI

-730 INQNNVNTT
+730 INQNNVNAT

-749 RSPFEVAAKFDADK
+749 RSAFEVAVKLDAEK

-780 AFKGPIA
+780 AFKGPIT
-787 LTLVNLPKG
+787 LTLQNLPKG
-796 VTAAAATVAEGA
+796 VTVAAATVAEGA

-821 AQGAVNNINVKGDAM
+821 AQGVVNNINVKGDAM
-836 AGAAKLTGTSPNIA
+836 NGAAKLTGTSPNIA